1 MVLKDNKYRV
11 RSMISITGSLSFAKL
26 LMMSF
31 ATPKS
36 GGGGGG
42 DARYASQFPFIH
54 LLINQ
59 LSHKIS
65 TPKAMLLGVHSF
77 YIKRN
82 KSILGQKI
90 KLNNNIYM

>member
-42 DARYASQFPFIH
+42 GCQIRIP
-54 LLINQ
+54 
-59 LSHKIS
+59 IS
-65 TPKAMLLGVHSF
+65 IYSF
-77 YIKRN
+77 VDQ
-82 KSILGQKI
+82 SIVP
-90 KLNNNIYM
+90 